1 MTQQAVEILLVE
13 DNPDDV
19 ELMLHALRK
28 EKLSNHIH
36 VVRDGEE
43 ALDFA
48 FCRKQYAERS
58 SNDNPKLILLD
69 LKLPKLDGLEVLRQ
83 LKANPITRTI
93 PVVMLTTSKEERD
106 MVASYTI
113 GVNSYLQKPVDFTHF
128 REVVKHLGFYWL
140 MVNSLP
146 NGNHL
151 HAPEL
156 AAPAKV

>member
-1 MTQQAVEILLVE
+1 VIEERAQRRLGDAQPLGGTREVQL
-13 DNPDDV
+13 
-19 ELMLHALRK
+19 
-28 EKLSNHIH
+28 
-36 VVRDGEE
+36 VRDGEE

-48 FCRKQYAERS
+48 FCRKQYADRS
-58 SNDNPKLILLD
+58 CNDNPKLILLD

-83 LKANPITRTI
+83 LTANPSTRAI

-128 REVVKHLGFYWL
+128 RDIVKHLGFYWL
-140 MVNSLP
+140 MVNCQP

-156 AAPAKV
+156 AEPAKV